1 MKVIFAKNYFMK
13 KNLTEEEIYILKN
26 KGTEKPF
33 SGKFLYNKKKGT
45 YNCKG
50 CDIELFSSKSKYDS
64 GSGWPSFW
72 EPINKDSIIY
82 KKDITFGMIRTEVIC
97 KNCEGHLGHLFDD
110 GPQPTGKR
118 YCINSLSLNF
128 NNYE

>member
-72 EPINKDSIIY
+72 EPINKDSITY

-97 KNCEGHLGHLFDD
+97 KNCEAHLGHLFDD

-128 NNYE
+128 SNYE

>member
-13 KNLTEEEIYILKN
+13 KKLTEEEIYILKN
-26 KGTEKPF
+26 KGTEKAF

-118 YCINSLSLNF
+118 FCINSLSLNF

>member
-13 KNLTEEEIYILKN
+13 KNLTEEELYILKN

-33 SGKFLYNKKKGT
+33 SGKLLYNKKKGT

-50 CDIELFSSKSKYDS
+50 CNNELFSSKSKYDS
-64 GSGWPSFW
+64 GSGWPSFR
-72 EPINKDSIIY
+72 EPININSIIF
-82 KKDITFGMIRTEVIC
+82 KKDISLGMIRTEVIC
-97 KNCEGHLGHLFDD
+97 KNCDGHLGHVFDD
-110 GPQPTGKR
+110 GPKPTGKR

-128 NNYE
+128 NKDE